1 VRPLVALSALIVLA
15 LIALALVITIT
26 TTTTPVR
33 AELELTARGEL
44 AVAVVKAS
52 KLYPA
57 LNPYLDVIAF
67 EASKTSLWDYAL
79 TVDDLRAY
87 FELAKKA
94 LAVNDLERAS
104 HYVGAGLGALCDLIP
119 HRRADEAVAAK
130 LVEGLEAVY
139 LEDPFSHLEELSKA
153 KELSAKDFAK
163 EYKSIAL
170 SVLERCALSP
180 YERVLSDP
188 QLSMMFSAGCV
199 ATALAFAVALYYR
212 VKHAARK
219 EEVRY
224 EGPP

>member
-1 VRPLVALSALIVLA
+1 VRVALLVFPVLLALAVLA
-15 LIALALVITIT
+15 IATA
-26 TTTTPVR
+26 R

-44 AVAVVKAS
+44 AVAVVRAS

-57 LNPYLDVIAF
+57 LNPYLDVIAL

-79 TVDDLRAY
+79 TVDDLKAY
-87 FELAKKA
+87 FELARRA

-104 HYVGAGLGALCDLIP
+104 RYVGAGLGAFCDLIP
-119 HRRADEAVAAK
+119 HRRADEALAVK
-130 LVEGLEAVY
+130 VIEGVEAVY
-139 LEDPFSHLEELSKA
+139 LEDPFSYLEELSKA
-153 KELSAKDFAK
+153 GELSAKDFAR

-199 ATALAFAVALYYR
+199 ATALAFAIALYYR
-212 VKHAARK
+212 VKHTARR